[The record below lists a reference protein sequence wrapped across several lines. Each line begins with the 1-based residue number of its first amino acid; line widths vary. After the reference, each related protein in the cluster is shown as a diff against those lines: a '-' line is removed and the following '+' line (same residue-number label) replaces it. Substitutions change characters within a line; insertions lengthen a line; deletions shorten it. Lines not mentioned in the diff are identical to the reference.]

1 MSQPIPTNKKP
12 RSLSLAS
19 HHLQRPDPNASISE
33 SALLTP
39 SGTPPPHTAGIPHG
53 RAQSHGAGVGA
64 GGCDPIVEARMKLLL
79 ANFESGTHSFCR
91 EERETPE
98 ERRMSFGSGSD
109 VFPTP
114 PSSRRPSFLSSLS
127 LSRPFSFTSSA
138 SASPASSFPSTPVSS
153 SSHHH
158 NPHQAFHKELSNLHM
173 TSTTSSPMGVSDHMH
188 ASPTGTASNGVAA
201 RPAIEPI
208 SHAQVQSS
216 PNVPISQQIKDKGT
230 EEGLLPSMNRSKTTS
245 QLLPVKQSGFVPPP
259 VAAAGVSPPLHAHI
273 DGKRHFDP
281 SREPKL
287 LGLL

>member
-1 MSQPIPTNKKP
+1 MSQPIPANKKP

-19 HHLQRPDPNASISE
+19 HNAQRPDTSE

-53 RAQSHGAGVGA
+53 RARSHGA
-64 GGCDPIVEARMKLLL
+64 GGCDPAVEARLKLLL

-153 SSHHH
+153 HH

-173 TSTTSSPMGVSDHMH
+173 TSTNSSSMGVSEHM
-188 ASPTGTASNGVAA
+188 SPTSPIGG
-201 RPAIEPI
+201 RPAIDQ
-208 SHAQVQSS
+208 AQSS
-216 PNVPISQQIKDKGT
+216 PIVPVSQQIKDKGT

-245 QLLPVKQSGFVPPP
+245 QLPVKQSGFVPPP
-259 VAAAGVSPPLHAHI
+259 TSSTPPLHAQL

>member
-19 HHLQRPDPNASISE
+19 HQFQRPDASTSE

-39 SGTPPPHTAGIPHG
+39 GGTPPPNTAGIPHG
-53 RAQSHGAGVGA
+53 RTQSHGA
-64 GGCDPIVEARMKLLL
+64 GGCDPAVEARLKLLL
-79 ANFESGTHSFCR
+79 ANFDSGTHSFCR

-138 SASPASSFPSTPVSS
+138 SASPASSFPSTPVSTS
-153 SSHHH
+153 HH

-173 TSTTSSPMGVSDHMH
+173 TSTSSSSMGVADHMAKAGPTSSGVDF
-188 ASPTGTASNGVAA
+188 AGP
-201 RPAIEPI
+201 RPAIEPN
-208 SHAQVQSS
+208 SQVQSS
-216 PNVPISQQIKDKGT
+216 PNVPISQQIKERGT
-230 EEGLLPSMNRSKTTS
+230 EDGLLPSMMNRSKTTS
-245 QLLPVKQSGFVPPP
+245 QLPVKQSGFVPPP
-259 VAAAGVSPPLHAHI
+259 VSASPPLHAQI